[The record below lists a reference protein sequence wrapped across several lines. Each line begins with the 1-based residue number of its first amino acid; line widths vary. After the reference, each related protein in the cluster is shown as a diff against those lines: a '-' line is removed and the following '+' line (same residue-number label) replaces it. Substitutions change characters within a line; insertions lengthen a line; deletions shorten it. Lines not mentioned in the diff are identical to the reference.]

1 MALVKFCIYIMQLM
15 CKDKMYRSKKE
26 RGNYWEVLKDFYEH
40 KIFFND
46 TLDNIKEEYVW
57 NKENDKDEEIIK

>member
-1 MALVKFCIYIMQLM
+1 M